1 MNKKILAVIVISLA
15 VIMVEAPF
23 LVAVHAESKTIVSR
37 GTTAGGKWY
46 TQINVVLGGV
56 HNTIRIPDD
65 WNGKRLNV
73 LCRGFS
79 AVEISPNEIPLDAF
93 SLSLVNGGIAT
104 AANHYGFPEFD
115 VKDAIIRTHQLTE
128 YVVNN
133 YGVTGKIIL
142 VGVSF
147 GGNVALM
154 LGEKYP
160 ELYDGVLD
168 VVGVKDWKAEYE
180 WFKHCADSSISELQ
194 AEFTAS
200 NLSPFPLTTLEDYQD
215 YCLGASAWI
224 RDYFGSS
231 PEEKPKAYERYSPT
245 YQADIKIP
253 VITLAGARDAI
264 VPLSQHYAY
273 QAAVAEAGHADLYR
287 LVVLPNGA
295 HADLPVQAQIGPW
308 GLKLSAW
315 VVDGIPPP

>member
-1 MNKKILAVIVISLA
+1 MNKKILAVIVTSLA
-15 VIMVEAPF
+15 LLMVATSF
-23 LVAVHAESKTIVSR
+23 LASVHAESQTIVSR
-37 GTTAGGKWY
+37 GSSAGKWY

-56 HNTIRIPDD
+56 NNKIRIPDN
-65 WNGKRLNV
+65 WNGRLNV

-79 AVEISPNEIPLDAF
+79 TVEVSPNEIPLDAF

-128 YVVNN
+128 YVVNS
-133 YGVTGKIIL
+133 YEVTGKILL

-168 VVGVKDWKAEYE
+168 VAGIKDWNAEYG

-200 NLSPFPLTTLEDYQD
+200 NLSPFPRTTLEDYQD
-215 YCLGASAWI
+215 YCLDVSTFI
-224 RDYFGSS
+224 RDYFGGS

-245 YQADIKIP
+245 YHADIKIP
-253 VITLAGARDAI
+253 VITLAGARDAV

-287 LVVLPNGA
+287 LIVVPNGA
-295 HADLPVQAQIGPW
+295 HVDLPLQAQIGPW

-315 VVDGIPPP
+315 VVEGIPPP